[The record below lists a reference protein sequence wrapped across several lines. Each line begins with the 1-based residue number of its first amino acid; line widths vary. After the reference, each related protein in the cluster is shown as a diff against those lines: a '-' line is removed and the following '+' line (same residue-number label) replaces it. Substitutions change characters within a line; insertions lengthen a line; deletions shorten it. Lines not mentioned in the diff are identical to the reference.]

1 MTILRNDWHDY
12 VGQEFSKEYYVQLR
26 EFLKHEYANEVV
38 YPPMHDLFNAL
49 HLTPYKDVKVV
60 ILGQDPYHGPNQA
73 HGLSFSVKPD
83 VKTPPS
89 LKNMYKE
96 LEEDIGCQPPEHGF
110 LESWANQGV
119 LLLNTVLSVR
129 QKQPGSHQGKGW
141 EVFTNNVIAT
151 LNKREKP
158 VAFVLWGKH
167 AQAKLALI
175 DESKHFII
183 QSPHPSPFSAHRG
196 FFGSRPFSKINE
208 WLVSIEES
216 PIDWQLPLTIEGKGS
231 NGE

>member
-1 MTILRNDWHDY
+1 
-12 VGQEFSKEYYVQLR
+12 
-26 EFLKHEYANEVV
+26 
-38 YPPMHDLFNAL
+38 
-49 HLTPYKDVKVV
+49 
-60 ILGQDPYHGPNQA
+60 
-73 HGLSFSVKPD
+73 
-83 VKTPPS
+83 
-89 LKNMYKE
+89 MYKE

-183 QSPHPSPFSAHRG
+183 QSPHPSPFSAHRAFLEVAHSQKLMSG
-196 FFGSRPFSKINE
+196 
-208 WLVSIEES
+208 LC
-216 PIDWQLPLTIEGKGS
+216 Q
-231 NGE
+231 